1 MRGGS
6 FLPNRRDPDILC
18 PPKSLSPDI
27 KFGTISV
34 RTFYWAVIDSYEK
47 SKEASAES
55 ATVKVPFFIYPM
67 RICMLDWVMSMT
79 HFGQKC
85 KSPPLKCLSRTG
97 IESETSAAQ
106 ATA

>member
-55 ATVKVPFFIYPM
+55 ATVKVPFFLSTQCG
-67 RICMLDWVMSMT
+67 CMLK
-79 HFGQKC
+79 FGNVNDSFWPKMQKS
-85 KSPPLKCLSRTG
+85 SP
-97 IESETSAAQ
+97 
-106 ATA
+106 